1 MKKPKIKS
9 APPEPPFGLN
19 MPFDEALK
27 RFIAT
32 DPEELEANVKRSK
45 KKKPPGGKKK
55 NPSDGKVKSKSQNVV
70 SLRDTRIRK
79 RNYGR

>member
-1 MKKPKIKS
+1 MSKKIRS
-9 APPEPPFGLN
+9 TPPEPPLGLD

-27 RFIAT
+27 RFIGV
-32 DPEELEANVKRSK
+32 DPTEVEAGIKQSK

-55 NPSDGKVKSKSQNVV
+55 PPSDGAVSQENVV
-70 SLRDTRIRK
+70 SLREKRIRK

>member
-9 APPEPPFGLN
+9 APPDPPFGLD

-27 RFIAT
+27 RFIGT
-32 DPEELEANVKRSK
+32 DPAELEANVKRSK
-45 KKKPPGGKKK
+45 KKKPPGAKSKAAPG
-55 NPSDGKVKSKSQNVV
+55 GKVESQNLV
-70 SLRDTRIRK
+70 SLRDTRVRK

>member
-1 MKKPKIKS
+1 MKKKIKS
-9 APPEPPFGLN
+9 TPPDPPFGLN

-32 DPEELEANVKRSK
+32 DPEELEANIKRSK
-45 KKKPPGGKKK
+45 KKKPPGA
-55 NPSDGKVKSKSQNVV
+55 KSKAAPGGNNDQKNVV
-70 SLRDTRIRK
+70 SLRSSRIAK

>member
-1 MKKPKIKS
+1 MKKKIKS
-9 APPEPPFGLN
+9 TPPEPSFGLD

-32 DPEELEANVKRSK
+32 KPDELEANVKRSK

-55 NPSDGKVKSKSQNVV
+55 NPSDGEVKSQSVV
-70 SLRDTRIRK
+70 SLRDRRIRK